1 MNKLNLFLE
10 RIHLV
15 TQNINYTLD
24 LNMNI
29 TNIAK

>member
-29 TNIAK
+29 TKIAK

>member
-29 TNIAK
+29 TKIVK

>member
-24 LNMNI
+24 LNMDI
-29 TNIAK
+29 TKIVK